1 MEAEDMREKAKEIAA
16 KLSETDSY
24 PIHQIE
30 LILKHLGLEFAQ
42 ATLEETLKIEAEG
55 GLTIQD
61 ETRRRTPGGVFFYL
75 AKGKM
80 DPSLRQ
86 MIFPNYGQAVKGA
99 VIEWE
104 NREELVRPAMATP
117 GTLRAV
123 KIQLI
128 GRPGKVTKLENSVVM
143 TMLHTQAMAP
153 YPRGVPTPP
162 ETPTP
167 YVVYMAEKQWERVGK
182 LFKRQARDELII
194 DGTIVLD
201 PVFECI
207 AVFATNVTTRRL
219 EKNLRR
225 RIRDGEVMVNEAGE
239 VIELK
244 PPAETPKEKEKPAR
258 ATKGG
263 KADKAARNQIPV
275 MPKPAPE
282 VEIPEGMSDESA
294 DKLRQLTQAA
304 VTLRERISAKE
315 GRGQKATME
324 QKLLDTT
331 EKQIEALRKTSVT

>member
-104 NREELVRPAMATP
+104 NREELN
-117 GTLRAV
+117 
-123 KIQLI
+123 IQIFSVASLI
-128 GRPGKVTKLENSVVM
+128 TKS
-143 TMLHTQAMAP
+143 
-153 YPRGVPTPP
+153 
-162 ETPTP
+162 
-167 YVVYMAEKQWERVGK
+167 
-182 LFKRQARDELII
+182 
-194 DGTIVLD
+194 
-201 PVFECI
+201 
-207 AVFATNVTTRRL
+207 
-219 EKNLRR
+219 
-225 RIRDGEVMVNEAGE
+225 
-239 VIELK
+239 
-244 PPAETPKEKEKPAR
+244 
-258 ATKGG
+258 
-263 KADKAARNQIPV
+263 
-275 MPKPAPE
+275 
-282 VEIPEGMSDESA
+282 
-294 DKLRQLTQAA
+294 
-304 VTLRERISAKE
+304 
-315 GRGQKATME
+315 
-324 QKLLDTT
+324 
-331 EKQIEALRKTSVT
+331 